1 MTAPRSGAKRVLDH
15 PMTGWAVVA
24 LVVIAWDALSAETLT
39 GAFGKAR
46 EAHPVA
52 DAAVIVAWA
61 ALTGHL
67 LGVLPRQAD
76 PFAVLTIPRTLR
88 AEERSCLSGRGWWRC
103 GMNSLVDR
111 SGSPSAPVIP
121 TVTVVTTS

>member
-15 PMTGWAVVA
+15 PMTGWAAVA

-52 DAAVIVAWA
+52 DAGVIVAWA

-76 PFAVLTIPRTLR
+76 PFAVLTVPRRIIR
-88 AEERSCLSGRGWWRC
+88 ADERRLS
-103 GMNSLVDR
+103 R
-111 SGSPSAPVIP
+111 S
-121 TVTVVTTS
+121 